1 MERGEEGGAGDQRG
15 LLMQG
20 NEVQAVVCFWVWSWW
35 DRNVVLVGP
44 ECGPGGRCEAFTR
57 HAHQWID
64 GGEPQHCADD
74 GVTYLSGVCISF
86 IVVSRSNTSV

>member
-1 MERGEEGGAGDQRG
+1 MEEEQQEGVERGEEGGAGDQRG

-44 ECGPGGRCEAFTR
+44 ECGPGGTR
-57 HAHQWID
+57 MWSWW
-64 GGEPQHCADD
+64 P
-74 GVTYLSGVCISF
+74 L
-86 IVVSRSNTSV
+86 